1 MNLVLTEI
9 KSIFFKILPKSWK
22 KKYLENTI
30 RDVEDRLEFA
40 KKSAIYFEQ
49 RLENLKW
56 DLERL

>member
-1 MNLVLTEI
+1 VNVVLTEI
-9 KSIFFKILPKSWK
+9 KSVFFKILPKSWK

>member
-1 MNLVLTEI
+1 VNLVLTEI

-40 KKSAIYFEQ
+40 KKSTIYFEE

>member
-1 MNLVLTEI
+1 MNVVLTEI
-9 KSIFFKILPKSWK
+9 KSVFFKILPKSWK

>member
-1 MNLVLTEI
+1 VNLVLTEI